1 MNIKKIE
8 AIVSCIITLVINFVD
23 LYYNFNEKD
32 FPEYHEKIIKFNIIC
47 LLLLL
52 APLLLFKFARYGICH
67 LCILIIFI
75 ITIGY
80 AGVYYQ
86 ISSFYLYFAYD
97 GRNKIKNKMIKI
109 MMWISFV
116 AFLVHFISSCFI
128 SSSNSDNKKSKDV
141 ELEEEE
147 NV

>member
-1 MNIKKIE
+1 MNIKKIK
-8 AIVSCIITLVINFVD
+8 AIVSCIITIVINFVD

-32 FPEYHEKIIKFNIIC
+32 FPEYHEKRIKFNIIC

-75 ITIGY
+75 ITIGF

-116 AFLVHFISSCFI
+116 AFLVNFISSCFI